1 MGNVMREFI
10 LRTNPD
16 RDGCV
21 AAINALD
28 LVRPWRVEVK
38 RYVKRRTLAQNRAY
52 WGRLGELV
60 DAIADHTGYT
70 SAVLHDVFKDAL
82 CPPKAVEFPGGWR
95 EVKSTTLL
103 STTEMALYFD
113 AVAEW
118 AAREFGIVLDDPIP
132 VHVREEI
139 ET

>member
-1 MGNVMREFI
+1 VREFVI
-10 LRTNPD
+10 RSPSD
-16 RDGCV
+16 RAGCI

-28 LVRPWRVEVK
+28 LGKPWHVTIKRHVK
-38 RYVKRRTLAQNRAY
+38 KRSSAQNRAY
-52 WGRLGELV
+52 WARVNELV
-60 DAIADHTGYT
+60 DAISERTGYT

-103 STTEMALYFD
+103 STAEMSLYFE

-132 VHVREEI
+132 AHIREAGDD
-139 ET
+139 